1 MAKNAAP
8 AANATANPPQKT
20 SKSTTEKRSGSPVPA
35 DAESSKKRGKAAFL
49 AAMANEGVAPT
60 RTLKSMNGTTP
71 MVTVEAVV
79 TSATMI
85 SIPGKKPG
93 TTVPK
98 LEVTAMTRM
107 VRTNGAPDCVDSGI
121 PGMAFLI
128 PTIKPSSDAPDGT
141 GPDDG
146 PEAAVANKGKP
157 GDGNKKSA
165 NPPRTLSLADGHKTV
180 WLGFI
185 KTSIYTT
192 APGGGSDDKDK
203 NSTSGSKVDLD
214 SIKPGAVVEIT
225 GNNANLGADGKTIW
239 LNSSRIT
246 PLKPNFE
253 SSSQTAVLIKEFM
266 SPDSALMSAF
276 LASQCANG
284 FFGVDFGID
293 EARKEQAELIHRM
306 WTGFLQQTSKSCEQL
321 ALSIGAATIEDGANA
336 KVLDAHATRLA
347 QTSPADVANG
357 TSMVFIP
364 TMMPTLDRP
373 IFCAPLVQYGKTPMV
388 PQPSILMDLV
398 EGTNLDKI
406 PKSFASLDVREVE
419 FQGAAINLKAGI
431 FFVADK
437 DSAIKRL
444 EEGKNPILSTGRF
457 SALGIRLN
465 MRTFCGTLGTL
476 VKAKAEMCAN
486 ELLPDADIATV
497 AKLSPKPMNSDGLQC
512 CFPESF
518 SVDMPS
524 SIPKVAINVSEKW
537 VQEHLCG
544 GATQFVYEA
553 DADVPKL
560 KEKDGRTDVNV
571 PLPSLKAH
579 GYQAISESG
588 GFKLNGKAPIDKPVK
603 KYFVLYEGCRAMVA
617 EQGEYPTLDD
627 GELAVAEAAKE
638 AKLEL
643 PDFLNANCIVYC
655 VAFAAELPLME

>member
-1 MAKNAAP
+1 MSGKAKATAT
-8 AANATANPPQKT
+8 AANPSAKAPKAAL
-20 SKSTTEKRSGSPVPA
+20 EKRSLSP
-35 DAESSKKRGKAAFL
+35 ESNDDHEKKRGKAAFL
-49 AAMANEGVAPT
+49 ASLKSEGVAST
-60 RTLKSMNGTTP
+60 RTLKSMNGSTP

-79 TSATMI
+79 ISSNMI

-107 VRTNGAPDCVDSGI
+107 VRPNGAPDCVDSGI
-121 PGMAFLI
+121 PGMAFLL
-128 PTIKPSSDAPDGT
+128 PTLKPSSDAGPDGT
-141 GPDDG
+141 GTDDG
-146 PEAAVANKGKP
+146 PEAAVANKGKS
-157 GDGNKKSA
+157 GDGSKKSTS
-165 NPPRTLSLADGHKTV
+165 PPRTLSLADGHKTV

-192 APGGGSDDKDK
+192 APGGGTDDKDK

-214 SIKPGAVVEIT
+214 LIKPGAVVEIS
-225 GNNANLGADGKTIW
+225 GNNANLGADGKTLW
-239 LNSSRIT
+239 LNSSRVT
-246 PLKPNFE
+246 PLKPDFD

-266 SPDSALMSAF
+266 SQESAMMSSF

-284 FFGVDFGID
+284 FFGVDFSID
-293 EARKEQAELIHRM
+293 EARKEQAEIFHRM
-306 WTGFLQQTSKSCEQL
+306 WTAFLQHSSKSCEQL
-321 ALSIGAATIEDGANA
+321 AASLGSATIEDGANA
-336 KVLDAHATRLA
+336 KVLDAHATRLS
-347 QTSPADVANG
+347 QTSPADVASGVNL
-357 TSMVFIP
+357 VFIP

-373 IFCAPLVQYGKTPMV
+373 QYCAPLVQYGKTPMI

-398 EGTNLDKI
+398 EGIDLDKI
-406 PKSFASLDVREVE
+406 PKSFVALDIREVE
-419 FQGAAINLKAGI
+419 FQGAAINLKAGL

-437 DSAIKRL
+437 DTAIKRL
-444 EEGKNPILSTGRF
+444 DDGKNPILSTGRF
-457 SALGIRLN
+457 SALGIKLN

-476 VKAKAEMCAN
+476 VKSKAEMCAM

-518 SVDMPS
+518 SVDMAS
-524 SIPKVAINVSEKW
+524 SIPKVAVNVSEKW

-588 GFKLNGKAPIDKPVK
+588 FKFGMSKAPLDKPVK
-603 KYFVLYEGCRAMVA
+603 KYFVLFEGCREMLA
-617 EQGEYPTLDD
+617 EQGEYLHVND
-627 GELAVAEAAKE
+627 GELAVEDEAKE

-655 VAFAAELPLME
+655 VAFAADAAE